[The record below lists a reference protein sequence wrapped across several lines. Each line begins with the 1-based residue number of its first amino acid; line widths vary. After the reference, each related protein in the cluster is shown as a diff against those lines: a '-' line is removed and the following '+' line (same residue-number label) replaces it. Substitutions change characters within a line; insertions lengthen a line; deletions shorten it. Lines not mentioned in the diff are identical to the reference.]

1 MKSLKNRYIIQ
12 NKLGQGGSS
21 ITYAAIDKETNERVA
36 IKALSLTGLDDWKK
50 IELFERE
57 AKILQQLNHPA
68 IPSYLDYFQIDTE
81 DDIYFYIVQQLAPG
95 QSLAHLISE
104 GWQPDEATVKNIAIQ
119 ISEILVYL
127 QQLTPPVIHRDIK
140 PQNVIYQPDTGK
152 LFLVDFGAVQD
163 AYQHTMIGSTVVGTY
178 GYMAPEQYRGGA
190 VLATDLY
197 SLGCTLLFLLTGESP
212 AELPQKK
219 LKIDFRKSVRVQ
231 RDFAEWIDKLIE
243 PNINSRFPHAEA
255 ALLVLQDKANLQD
268 YQSDLVT
275 KLRWSSI
282 SISKDNEQLIIDIPP
297 PYQRKRVNKYYYIC
311 LLWSIIS
318 LLNRLAIFVSV
329 GLFGKFLIIVG
340 CYQIIFVARWNII
353 RILLILNNL
362 LLMAF
367 LLAINSFI
375 PGFSLMIVAINTI
388 VATILKQNFVQQL
401 FLTTRIIVQKNSN
414 IIVKK
419 KLFRRLYKEEF
430 QVRQHRDWICFLAR
444 SIPRGQIFS
453 LEYFIEL
460 FMHDR
465 ERKWLQSE
473 IEQFLK

>member
-1 MKSLKNRYIIQ
+1 MMNNIKKISPLIRERYTIQ

-21 ITYAAIDKETNERVA
+21 ITYVAIDKETNERVA

-68 IPSYLDYFQIDTE
+68 IPSYLDYFKIDTK

-95 QSLAHLISE
+95 QSLADLISK
-104 GWQPDEATVKNIAIQ
+104 GWQPDEDTIKNIARQ
-119 ISEILVYL
+119 ILEILVYL

-140 PQNVIYQPDTGK
+140 PQNVIFQPDTGK

-163 AYQHTMIGSTVVGTY
+163 AYHHTKIGSTVVGTY

-219 LKIDFRKSVRVQ
+219 LKIDFRKSVRIQ

-243 PNINSRFPHAEA
+243 PNINSRFPNAEA
-255 ALLVLQDKANLQD
+255 ALLVLQDKVNLQD

-275 KLRWSSI
+275 KPRWSSI
-282 SISKDNEQLIIDIPP
+282 IISKDNEQLIIDLPP
-297 PYQRKRVNKYYYIC
+297 HYQRKRVNKYYYVC

-318 LLNRLAIFVSV
+318 VLNRLAIFVSV
-329 GLFGKFLIIVG
+329 GLSGKFLIIVG
-340 CYQIIFVARWNII
+340 CYQIIFVNRWKII
-353 RILLILNNL
+353 FIFNNL
-362 LLMAF
+362 LLIAF
-367 LLAINSFI
+367 LIVINSSI
-375 PGFSLMIVAINTI
+375 PDFSLMIVIINAI
-388 VATILKQNFVQQL
+388 AAMILKHDFVQQF
-401 FLTTRIIVQKNSN
+401 FLTTRVTVQENSKVIVT
-414 IIVKK
+414 K
-419 KLFRRLYKEEF
+419 KLFRMLHKEDF
-430 QVRQHRDWICFLAR
+430 PAC
-444 SIPRGQIFS
+444 QIFS

-465 ERKWLQSE
+465 ERKWIQSE